1 MDEIIAQEILFL
13 MAGYDTT
20 ATSITFLLYNLAI
33 HPEIQEKVHEEIEN
47 AIVNE
52 VWKIKFRFWQ
62 RKHRYQ
68 VKFP

>member
-33 HPEIQEKVHEEIEN
+33 HPEIQEKVYEEIEN
-47 AIVNE
+47 ATVNE
-52 VWKIKFRFWQ
+52 VWKMNCRF
-62 RKHRYQ
+62 
-68 VKFP
+68 

>member
-1 MDEIIAQEILFL
+1 

-33 HPEIQEKVHEEIEN
+33 HPEIEEKVYEEVEN

-52 VWKIKFRFWQ
+52 VWKMKW
-62 RKHRYQ
+62 
-68 VKFP
+68 